1 MRLRILSLAL
11 ALGLLALPTAAPAAA
26 SSEPAGSFDSAIVV
40 SAADLPDLLA
50 SGLLGDYALVTPAD
64 IGLEEG
70 ALVGGALLT
79 EDSVLTPSALGIDTP
94 DQRFFPFVRFGGFS
108 PFFRGFATVNGMI
121 SVMLGGGHTISTT
134 LTNVQVPF
142 FRFGSGFLPFFRS
155 FGFSPFAMGRTL
167 IVRVCC

>member
-1 MRLRILSLAL
+1 MRLRVLSLGL

-26 SSEPAGSFDSAIVV
+26 NTEPAGSFDSAIVV
-40 SAADLPDLLA
+40 SEADLPDLLA

-64 IGLEEG
+64 VGIEEA
-70 ALVGGALLT
+70 ALVGGGLLS

-94 DQRFFPFVRFGGFS
+94 DQRFSPFVRFGGFS
-108 PFFRGFATVNGMI
+108 PFFRGFATVNGMFTA
-121 SVMLGGGHTISTT
+121 MFGGGTISTT
-134 LTNVQVPF
+134 FTNVQVPF

-155 FGFSPFAMGRTL
+155 FGFSPFATGRTL